1 MAKSKPEKFIIV
13 GVGNVL
19 FKDEGVGVYAVR
31 YIQDNYTFSPEIEVI
46 DGACLGFTLMPYFQ
60 EYDYVVIVDTVSIED
75 TPGSLYRLPAEEM
88 LGLGSYRQT
97 AHEVEIVEMLEICS
111 FLEHMAEVVILG
123 IVPEDIDSVEMG
135 LTDPLKTAFPNLV
148 DYILKEVETCGII
161 PTKVDDKILETVI
174 FETTQATD
182 Q

>member
-1 MAKSKPEKFIIV
+1 MAEKRPEKFIIV

-19 FKDEGVGVYAVR
+19 FKDEGVGVYAAR
-31 YIQDNYTFSPEIEVI
+31 YVHDNYEFTPEIEVI

-60 EYDYVVIVDTVSIED
+60 EYDYVVIIDTVSID
-75 TPGSLYRLPAEEM
+75 DKPGSLYRLPAEEM

-135 LTDPLKTAFPNLV
+135 LTDPLKKAFPDMV
-148 DYILKEVETCGII
+148 DYILKEIKSCGII
-161 PTKVDDKILETVI
+161 PTKTDDKTLETVI